1 MTQCGSSPQPRA
13 PRLPVLPMAAPRAV
27 GVCWGGS
34 GKCVYFCSSPGS
46 CRSEFVALG
55 ITNTSLCQLAAG
67 DESDWQ
73 HHSVDPSPAVQLG
86 MVPLA
91 KVLVMS
97 PAPVQGEP
105 QPKCQWL
112 DLAGGDVSVPCGTG
126 LSPPTHAAAQAGW
139 SPSLLYTGG
148 LRWLHELLS
157 AHWQHPQAGVCS
169 QENSLSFC
177 CQKHLLQFLWF
188 NPSRQLKYRSAPL
201 SLSLP
206 PAPVG
211 REMEKRKVNFLWVEI
226 RTIL

>member
-13 PRLPVLPMAAPRAV
+13 PHLPVLPMAAPRAA

-126 LSPPTHAAAQAGW
+126 LSSLTHAATQAGW

-157 AHWQHPQAGVCS
+157 AHWQHPQAGVSSAARKTAYPSAAKNTFC
-169 QENSLSFC
+169 SFC
-177 CQKHLLQFLWF
+177 GLTPAGNLSIAQ
-188 NPSRQLKYRSAPL
+188 PL
-201 SLSLP
+201 SPSHCP
-206 PAPVG
+206 QPQWG
-211 REMEKRKVNFLWVEI
+211 GKWKKER
-226 RTIL
+226 